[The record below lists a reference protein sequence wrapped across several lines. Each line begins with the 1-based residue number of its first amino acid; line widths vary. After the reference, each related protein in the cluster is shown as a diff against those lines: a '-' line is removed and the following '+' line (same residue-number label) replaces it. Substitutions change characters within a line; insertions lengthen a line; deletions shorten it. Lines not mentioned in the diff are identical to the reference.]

1 MNVTQEGKSAVDD
14 LREMGLV
21 NGLKL
26 TSEDF
31 QPITAFQVSLKVSC
45 DTRINTRQRM
55 TQFSLSPQGL
65 DVSRSIPRYFHDGV
79 RALVCGPKPFHR
91 ELLQCVF
98 DGEKFKLVSTGFRF
112 LIFNL
117 VFEDHER
124 GCHACGLLLL
134 CIANMQCKQLDAAC
148 TGY

>member
-14 LREMGLV
+14 LREMGFV

-31 QPITAFQVSLKVSC
+31 QPITAFQVSLKVQLPP
-45 DTRINTRQRM
+45 TTFNTS
-55 TQFSLSPQGL
+55 TPLNVLSKGL
-65 DVSRSIPRYFHDGV
+65 DVTRSIPRYFHDGV

-98 DGEKFKLVSTGFRF
+98 DGQKFKLVRS
-112 LIFNL
+112 
-117 VFEDHER
+117 
-124 GCHACGLLLL
+124 
-134 CIANMQCKQLDAAC
+134 
-148 TGY
+148 

>member
-14 LREMGLV
+14 LREMGFV

-31 QPITAFQVSLKVSC
+31 QPVTAYQVSLKVQQAPTTLNVSTC
-45 DTRINTRQRM
+45 TNAP
-55 TQFSLSPQGL
+55 SKGL
-65 DVSRSIPRYFHDGV
+65 DVTRSIPRYFHDGV

-98 DGEKFKLVSTGFRF
+98 DGQKFKLVRP
-112 LIFNL
+112 
-117 VFEDHER
+117 
-124 GCHACGLLLL
+124 
-134 CIANMQCKQLDAAC
+134 
-148 TGY
+148 